1 MHHVV
6 ATEVHLTVPIS
17 GFDDAVA
24 ECVYPGAAE
33 QSMHQEVGG
42 CCRSPIRTVAV
53 LSVSSNLQHSFQFSG
68 R

>member
-33 QSMHQEVGG
+33 QSMHQEEVGG

-53 LSVSSNLQHSFQFSG
+53 LSIS
-68 R
+68 